1 MFAFRSDPHSL
12 SLVSFFLIAFD
23 NKIISVSNQYS
34 LNPDPAK
41 NLNLDPYPERSKK
54 RIRIRIQK
62 GRESG
67 PDQDPSYFFTLS
79 EKT

>member
-12 SLVSFFLIAFD
+12 SCVFLIAFD
-23 NKIISVSNQYS
+23 NKIISVSDQYS

-41 NLNLDPYPERSKK
+41 NLNLDPYPERSK
-54 RIRIRIQK
+54 RRIRIQK

-79 EKT
+79 DKN